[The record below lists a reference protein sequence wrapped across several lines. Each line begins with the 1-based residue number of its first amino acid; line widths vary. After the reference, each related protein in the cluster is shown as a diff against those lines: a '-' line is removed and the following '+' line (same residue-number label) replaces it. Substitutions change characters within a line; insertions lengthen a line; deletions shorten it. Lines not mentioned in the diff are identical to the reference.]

1 MMYGI
6 SFQEL
11 GHHCLKSNRL
21 EFQTHLP
28 TTNASQQLSQGINFY
43 MLGRR
48 IMSRQFEPLP
58 AGYSSEMGQL
68 VDAMLQLEPSHRP
81 SAADILSV
89 ARARVAQ
96 HATS

>member
-1 MMYGI
+1 MQGGGYDFKSDIWSLGCLFYEVAAH
-6 SFQEL
+6 SSPFFQ
-11 GHHCLKSNRL
+11 
-21 EFQTHLP
+21 
-28 TTNASQQLSQGINFY
+28 QGINFY

-48 IMSRQFEPLP
+48 ITSRQFEPLP

-96 HATS
+96 HATR